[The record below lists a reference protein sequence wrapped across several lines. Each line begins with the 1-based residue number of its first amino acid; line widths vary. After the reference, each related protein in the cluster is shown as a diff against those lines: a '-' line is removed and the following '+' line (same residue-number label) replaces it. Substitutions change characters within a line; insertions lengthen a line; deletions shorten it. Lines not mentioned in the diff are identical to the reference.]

1 MAILINGK
9 EMKDAVIKTENY
21 EMRILQLTPDLMRVS
36 IKDIYGE
43 AFNFVPR
50 LVTIVYPDTKNISAR
65 DSGIIVVPRRETV
78 QATVQFA
85 EKLRLERMMSFEF
98 RYARKK
104 LADIS
109 IE

>member
-1 MAILINGK
+1 MAIFINGK

-21 EMRILQLTPDLMRVS
+21 EMRVLEFTPDVMKVS
-36 IKDIYGE
+36 IKETYGE

-50 LVTIVYPDTKNISAR
+50 FITIVYPDTKTIGAK
-65 DSGIIVVPRRETV
+65 DAGIVVVPRKETV
-78 QATVQFA
+78 QATIQFA
-85 EKLRLERMMSFEF
+85 EKVRMERLMSFEF

>member
-9 EMKDAVIKTENY
+9 DMKDAVIKTDNY
-21 EMRILQLTPDLMRVS
+21 EMKVLELTPDIMKVS
-36 IKDIYGE
+36 IKETYGE

-50 LVTIVYPDTKNISAR
+50 FVTIVYPDTKIIMGK
-65 DSGIIVVPRRETV
+65 DSGIIVVPRKETV
-78 QATVQFA
+78 QATIQFA
-85 EKLRLERMMSFEF
+85 EKLRMERMMSFEF